1 MQKFTRPLT
10 REIAFAGE
18 RLGVT
23 LSETGLSVRPVG
35 ARKPPH
41 EISWEALL
49 TLITKAP
56 AGHHPSTEELS
67 NALAHIKAGGTAAPK
82 PAQAPAPTSHSHEM
96 PGSPPHQSPAMASV
110 GSHSPEMSE
119 T

>member
-23 LSETGLSVRPVG
+23 LSEAGLSVRPVG

-49 TLITKAP
+49 TLMTKGQ
-56 AGHHPSTEELS
+56 AGHHPSAEDLS
-67 NALAHIKAGGTAAPK
+67 AALAHIKAGGTAAPK
-82 PAQAPAPTSHSHEM
+82 EAPAPASHSHDM
-96 PGSPPHQSPAMASV
+96 PGSPPHQSHAMA
-110 GSHSPEMSE
+110 GSHSPELSE